1 VYEERSVL
9 IDNTTVL
16 QFDKLLQIGMT
27 STAMDQNEK
36 KQAAAQAALKFVND
50 GDVVGVG
57 TGSTADFFID
67 ALASMRERIAGAVAS
82 SERSAQ
88 RLRQHGIVVLEL
100 ANIDVLPVYVDGADE
115 STRQRHLIKGG
126 GGALTREKIVADGA
140 EQFICVIDDSKLVA
154 QLGAFPLPIEVIPM
168 ARNQVARKLNTF
180 GGQARLRDGL
190 VTDNGNHILDVHGLK
205 ITDPVA
211 LEEAINQI
219 VGVVSNGIF
228 ARRAADILLIGTDSG
243 VESL

>member
-1 VYEERSVL
+1 
-9 IDNTTVL
+9 
-16 QFDKLLQIGMT
+16 
-27 STAMDQNEK
+27 
-36 KQAAAQAALKFVND
+36 
-50 GDVVGVG
+50 
-57 TGSTADFFID
+57 
-67 ALASMRERIAGAVAS
+67 MRKRIAGVVAS

-100 ANIDVLPVYVDGADE
+100 TNIDVLPLYVDGADE

-126 GGALTREKIVADGA
+126 GGALTREKIVAEAA
-140 EQFICVIDDSKLVA
+140 EQFICVIDDSKLVER
-154 QLGAFPLPIEVIPM
+154 LGAFPLPIEVIPM
-168 ARNQVARKLNTF
+168 ARNQVARKLNAL
-180 GGQARLRDGL
+180 GGHARWRDAL

-228 ARRAADILLIGTDSG
+228 ARRPADVLLIGTDHG